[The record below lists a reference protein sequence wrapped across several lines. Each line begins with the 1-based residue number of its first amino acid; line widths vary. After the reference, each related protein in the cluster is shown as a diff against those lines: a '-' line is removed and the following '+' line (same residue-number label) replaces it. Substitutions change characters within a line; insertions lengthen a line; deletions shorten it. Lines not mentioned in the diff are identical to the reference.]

1 MITKSAYDAKI
12 AEVTAKVGDASDRW
26 HTKAGALNAKG
37 KALKT
42 RVFDYL
48 DAKADHAGASEVRD
62 FLVEEY
68 PEDYCDIIDG
78 KPGARNINNRDV
90 IMISGELVKEGKVIE

>member
-1 MITKSAYDAKI
+1 MITKLAYDAKQVEI
-12 AEVTAKVGDASDRW
+12 ATAAGTPDRW

-37 KALKT
+37 KKLKD

-68 PEDYCDIIDG
+68 PEDYCDEVDG
-78 KPGARNINNRDV
+78 RPGARNINNRDV
-90 IMISGELVKEGKVIE
+90 IMVCGELIAEKKVVE

>member
-1 MITKSAYDAKI
+1 MITKVAYEAKMS
-12 AEVTAKVGDASDRW
+12 ELVAKPGDLSDRW

-37 KALKT
+37 KTLKT

-48 DAKADHAGASEVRD
+48 DAKADHAGACEVRD

-68 PEDYCDIIDG
+68 PEDYCDIVDG

-90 IMISGELVKEGKVIE
+90 LVVAAELVKEDKVVE